1 MEVDLLLARPRRVI
15 EGRLWL
21 QAVPLLRHRAP
32 VTGVTMADADDRMM
46 EDLLGTVRLGTM
58 VVQVDRD
65 LEVDEDLTAAR
76 TWDRGGRSEVMES

>member
-1 MEVDLLLARPRRVI
+1 MLARPRRVI
-15 EGRLWL
+15 EGRLRP

-32 VTGVTMADADDRMM
+32 VTGVTTADADDRMM

-58 VVQVDRD
+58 AVQVDRD
-65 LEVDEDLTAAR
+65 LEVDLTAAR